1 MLEWRGPE
9 KCRTGA
15 RDCTATEILARRRR
29 VRRMLGGSKREAA
42 PSCGRRRRLACGR
55 GLGRGGPSWG
65 GRNCGDPGGD
75 AETEQVCAE
84 IGGQKYERAGDC
96 GERGHSVAGV
106 GAGRRLQSA
115 ARRVIS
121 RAVLG
126 VWGKTGDRVE
136 QSRRLRRGA
145 YDGGG
150 DGA

>member
-1 MLEWRGPE
+1 
-9 KCRTGA
+9 
-15 RDCTATEILARRRR
+15 
-29 VRRMLGGSKREAA
+29 MLGGSERETA
-42 PSCGRRRRLACGR
+42 SRCGRRRRLAGSR

-65 GRNCGDPGGD
+65 GPKCGDPGGD

-84 IGGQKYERAGDC
+84 VGGQKYERAGDC

-115 ARRVIS
+115 ARRAIS

-145 YDGGG
+145 YDGGRN
-150 DGA
+150 DASE